1 MPRYDVVIVGAG
13 IAGPALAHGLS
24 TLPRTRKPRIAL
36 LERSLAEPDRIIGE
50 LLQPAGVTALHQL
63 GLEGCLE
70 GLDAIPVRGYCALH
84 SGKLVHIP
92 YPNGYEGRSFHHGRF
107 VMSLRAAAKRAEGV
121 ELIEATATELIE
133 YGGRVVGVK
142 ATQKMQEEECKEEY
156 YADIVIM
163 ADGSFSNFRSSVMG
177 CALAKPVT
185 NSYFCGVILEDVT
198 LPMPKHGTAA
208 LIQGSG
214 PVLMYQIS
222 EHQTRL
228 LVSIKHPL
236 PADLKSHILTCIVP
250 QLPTSLHTAI
260 HKAFDKDRIRRMPC
274 SFLPPVLQGSS
285 ASKAGIILIG
295 DAWNLRHPLTGGGMT
310 VALSDVVL
318 LCSLLEGVDNWS
330 NWSRIQRLLNSW
342 HWQRKPL
349 ASAIN
354 ILSVALYDLW
364 SADNEYLATLK
375 TGCLKYFELGGERI
389 NGPISLLSGISPSPM
404 LLAYHFFSVALYSI
418 WVMFTHPQLVSL
430 PNEKPVYVLAT
441 MDQYPYLMIKSV
453 RVIWTACVVFCPLVW
468 SEIRWWSPDDSR
480 GKRKVLLQIVL
491 IFSTMVAIFALA
503 VQQMAY

>member
-222 EHQTRL
+222 ERQTRL
-228 LVSIKHPL
+228 LISIKHPL
-236 PADLKSHILTCIVP
+236 PADLKVRYHLSWILDLFSDPHFGSHI
-250 QLPTSLHTAI
+250 
-260 HKAFDKDRIRRMPC
+260 
-274 SFLPPVLQGSS
+274 SS
-285 ASKAGIILIG
+285 
-295 DAWNLRHPLTGGGMT
+295 
-310 VALSDVVL
+310 
-318 LCSLLEGVDNWS
+318 
-330 NWSRIQRLLNSW
+330 
-342 HWQRKPL
+342 
-349 ASAIN
+349 
-354 ILSVALYDLW
+354 
-364 SADNEYLATLK
+364 
-375 TGCLKYFELGGERI
+375 
-389 NGPISLLSGISPSPM
+389 
-404 LLAYHFFSVALYSI
+404 
-418 WVMFTHPQLVSL
+418 LVSS
-430 PNEKPVYVLAT
+430 PNYQHHSIQPSTKHSTKTVS
-441 MDQYPYLMIKSV
+441 D
-453 RVIWTACVVFCPLVW
+453 ACHVPSSLQSYKVPPHLRLVSSSLVMRGICDIPLLVVV
-468 SEIRWWSPDDSR
+468 
-480 GKRKVLLQIVL
+480 
-491 IFSTMVAIFALA
+491 
-503 VQQMAY
+503 